1 MPLGTVWTVD
11 GGMRD
16 WQPAP
21 ASRALA
27 MPLESHRQ
35 MVETVQRW
43 ILCDS
48 TGYLM
53 GGVKGKTK
61 LRVTQISSL
70 GDQADSDPR
79 S

>member
-1 MPLGTVWTVD
+1 MEACGTGSQRQRVLG
-11 GGMRD
+11 
-16 WQPAP
+16 
-21 ASRALA
+21 RALA